1 MSDELFEVAFSGQVS
16 DIAELDNVKARVG
29 KIFNTD
35 AAKVVQL
42 FSGKRVVIKKNID
55 RLTAEKYQHALTKAG
70 AIAEVKLMVV
80 EGSVDTATQPV
91 MTKVALQPNQ
101 HTTLK
106 IDQSSA
112 LSPEEADLLPPQ
124 INPLGITGDQIP
136 DLVATIAPLGSA
148 MQSPSAAVIAPRY
161 DLSGLD
167 VAPVGSQIGSTKKGV
182 DLPLPDTSSLSLIN

>member
-80 EGSVDTATQPV
+80 EGFVDTATQPV

-106 IDQSSA
+106 IDQSSHWA
-112 LSPEEADLLPPQ
+112 LRVIKFQ
-124 INPLGITGDQIP
+124 I
-136 DLVATIAPLGSA
+136 
-148 MQSPSAAVIAPRY
+148 
-161 DLSGLD
+161 
-167 VAPVGSQIGSTKKGV
+167 
-182 DLPLPDTSSLSLIN
+182 